1 MPSGPAASG
10 TGGPEDPAPASAPA
24 SGEVAGASSAWAA
37 PPHPYA
43 SPPNPYAYP
52 PGARPP
58 DPYASPQGTR
68 RILVLVGV
76 ALGVAVLGAAAV
88 AGWLYLGRQGGPDSS
103 GPAPRAE
110 STQVRDT
117 AAGFS
122 VAIPVG
128 WQASPGESA
137 YGTVYRPAGGDRSA
151 GLQIIRATQ
160 DTLTACDV
168 LRDTTAELSTYDGY
182 REISRER
189 VGGDGCEQV
198 YTFDDPAS
206 AEPPAHAVVRL
217 VVAADDTRWV
227 IVVFGPDTDVP
238 LVRARLTTAVESF
251 RVD

>member
-1 MPSGPAASG
+1 MAGPPR
-10 TGGPEDPAPASAPA
+10 TGAPQPNPY
-24 SGEVAGASSAWAA
+24 AGAPGA
-37 PPHPYA
+37 PI
-43 SPPNPYAYP
+43 PNPYAYP
-52 PGARPP
+52 PGAPAP
-58 DPYASPQGTR
+58 NPYASPQGTPPR

-76 ALGVAVLGAAAV
+76 TLGVAALGAAAV
-88 AGWLYLGRQGGPDSS
+88 AGWLYLGRQGGPGPS

-122 VAIPVG
+122 VGIPVG
-128 WQASPGESA
+128 WQVSPGESG

-160 DTLTACDV
+160 DTLTACEV
-168 LRDTTAELSTYDGY
+168 LGETTVELSKYDGY

-198 YTFDDPAS
+198 YAFDDPAS
-206 AEPPAHAVVRL
+206 AEPPAHAIVRL

-227 IVVFGPDTDVP
+227 ILVFGPDTDAP
-238 LVRARLTTAVESF
+238 LVRRHLTTAVESF